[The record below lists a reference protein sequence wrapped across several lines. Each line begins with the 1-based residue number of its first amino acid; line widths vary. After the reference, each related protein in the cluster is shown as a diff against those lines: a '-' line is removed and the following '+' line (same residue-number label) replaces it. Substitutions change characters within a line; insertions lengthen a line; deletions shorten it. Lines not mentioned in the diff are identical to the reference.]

1 MPEKKN
7 QLHDFGPFRVDPEER
22 LLTRDGVPI
31 PLAPKTL
38 DLLLFFV
45 RNRGRVLAKEDLL
58 GQVWPGVFVEESN
71 LTKNVFL
78 LRKCLG
84 NRQDGRPYIETFP
97 KRGYRFD
104 TGQAA
109 PASPAE

>member
-45 RNRGRVLAKEDLL
+45 RNRGRVLAK
-58 GQVWPGVFVEESN
+58 
-71 LTKNVFL
+71 
-78 LRKCLG
+78 
-84 NRQDGRPYIETFP
+84 
-97 KRGYRFD
+97 
-104 TGQAA
+104 
-109 PASPAE
+109 